1 MGSFNAR
8 SMVIRLL
15 ESFCTFSLTRSK
27 KRLHLL
33 FGVQGQAAP
42 SCSRTAGPSGTDL
55 TIALGKLHLDQR
67 FASILNRCPTRTDP
81 TLWTDHPLCVPIDGE
96 MREVVAGL
104 RLIPVGLECRANQI
118 NSRVE
123 LRLYRI
129 GDRDIARVHKMVIW
143 DQFLFSQIGMDRC
156 EIGRAHV

>member
-1 MGSFNAR
+1 
-8 SMVIRLL
+8 
-15 ESFCTFSLTRSK
+15 
-27 KRLHLL
+27 
-33 FGVQGQAAP
+33 
-42 SCSRTAGPSGTDL
+42 
-55 TIALGKLHLDQR
+55 
-67 FASILNRCPTRTDP
+67 
-81 TLWTDHPLCVPIDGE
+81 

-123 LRLYRI
+123 LRLYKI

-156 EIGRAHV
+156 EDSLRAARSRSGLDMGDELWSEITRRSG